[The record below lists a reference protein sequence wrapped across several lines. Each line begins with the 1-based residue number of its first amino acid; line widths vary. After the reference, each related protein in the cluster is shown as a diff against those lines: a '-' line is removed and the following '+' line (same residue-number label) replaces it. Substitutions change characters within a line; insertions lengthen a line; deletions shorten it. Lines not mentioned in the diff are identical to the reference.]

1 MVVPPLEQEV
11 SMGVRTVEK
20 RYVVNCTKGRERTF
34 ELVLPS
40 GGALSDAR
48 IGTTRGSHP

>member
-1 MVVPPLEQEV
+1 
-11 SMGVRTVEK
+11 MGCEDR
-20 RYVVNCTKGRERTF
+20 REEMCSELYEGERVRTF

-48 IGTTRGSHP
+48 IGTTWGSHP